1 MFDTLTLLEMDLVK
15 FVSRVH
21 NLKLTMATGGNL
33 NPPNVE
39 VPADA
44 HSNIT
49 VYELWGHEDPDW
61 VDSCVKVGEEW
72 LSADILYPN

>member
-15 FVSRVH
+15 FMSRVH

-39 VPADA
+39 GPADA

-49 VYELWGHEDPDW
+49 VYELWGNEDPNW
-61 VDSCVKVGEEW
+61 VDSCVKVGEEL

>member
-15 FVSRVH
+15 FMSRVH

-39 VPADA
+39 GPADA

-49 VYELWGHEDPDW
+49 VYELWGNG
-61 VDSCVKVGEEW
+61 DSK
-72 LSADILYPN
+72 

>member
-1 MFDTLTLLEMDLVK
+1 MDLVK

-21 NLKLTMATGGNL
+21 NLKLAMATGD
-33 NPPNVE
+33 PPNVE

-49 VYELWGHEDPDW
+49 VYELWGNEDSD
-61 VDSCVKVGEEW
+61 
-72 LSADILYPN
+72 